1 MNFEKQIE
9 ELKNENKKME
19 KRINNLEKI
28 ILKLLV
34 EENRE
39 MFDLFKQDFGI

>member
-9 ELKNENKKME
+9 ELKNENKILE
-19 KRINNLEKI
+19 KRISNLEKI

-39 MFDLFKQDFGI
+39 MFDLFKKDFGI

>member
-19 KRINNLEKI
+19 KRISNLEKI

-39 MFDLFKQDFGI
+39 MFDLFKDKNT